1 MNTPFGSLC
10 APLPAIVLLF
20 MTLLI
25 TGCAAREHSRSV
37 EVQIPCGDNL
47 LKNPS
52 FEEGPFQGSRDDPAV
67 MVIKNGSNAVAPW
80 VVDNIVGDQ
89 GPRPNF
95 FWVANGNQRG
105 LVASERDHFLLFTR
119 QTSETT
125 GGYPVISQEVPL
137 LTSGSFILTFDIGQ
151 QPPSPN
157 ANVSKLAVGVGS
169 DCGLPT
175 VRQFFI
181 GPVASGATWQP
192 QMVKFDLLPPLFP
205 APGCFIYI
213 EFMAVDNPAPGA
225 EESYVSLDNLSLK
238 RLQSVGECV
247 AAK

>member
-1 MNTPFGSLC
+1 MLPNRDGATTMNTPFGSLC

-119 QTSETT
+119 QTSENYRWLSCHLARGSAAHKWELHLDLRHRSAATLTECECKQT
-125 GGYPVISQEVPL
+125 GRWRG
-137 LTSGSFILTFDIGQ
+137 IGLW
-151 QPPSPN
+151 PPN
-157 ANVSKLAVGVGS
+157 GAAVFYRPS
-169 DCGLPT
+169 C
-175 VRQFFI
+175 
-181 GPVASGATWQP
+181 
-192 QMVKFDLLPPLFP
+192 
-205 APGCFIYI
+205 
-213 EFMAVDNPAPGA
+213 
-225 EESYVSLDNLSLK
+225 
-238 RLQSVGECV
+238 
-247 AAK
+247 